1 MVSEKEFPLSG
12 KESGLSRGAATEG
25 GGWDD
30 SEDFVVAGSFFWKT
44 ENFLCMALYMAP
56 PIQGCGTRP
65 REPIT
70 CGVGT

>member
-1 MVSEKEFPLSG
+1 MVSEKEFLLSG

-44 ENFLCMALYMAP
+44 KTSSAWHYIWLHPFRSMALDP
-56 PIQGCGTRP
+56 GNQLRV
-65 REPIT
+65 E
-70 CGVGT
+70 